1 MARDHLRQSGYWSGT
16 CRVNHIVVSICCVLI
31 LRRVHRDGVRSE
43 RDGLFEVVKG
53 CLVRQQT
60 ALSTR
65 GGYLLRESILVE
77 LLLLLLGIVLG
88 FDIRSLVI
96 ESSTASLVLAHA
108 HRVTTVTLAVVSRC
122 VAVFM
127 G

>member
-1 MARDHLRQSGYWSGT
+1 MARDHLRESGYWSGT
-16 CRVNHIVVSICCVLI
+16 CRVNHIVVSIRVLI
-31 LRRVHRDGVRSE
+31 LRRVHRDGVGSE

-77 LLLLLLGIVLG
+77 LLMLFGIVLG
-88 FDIRSLVI
+88 FDIRSLV
-96 ESSTASLVLAHA
+96 EASTTSLVLPHA
-108 HRVTTVTLAVVSRC
+108 HRVTIVTLAVVSRC
-122 VAVFM
+122 VAVFI